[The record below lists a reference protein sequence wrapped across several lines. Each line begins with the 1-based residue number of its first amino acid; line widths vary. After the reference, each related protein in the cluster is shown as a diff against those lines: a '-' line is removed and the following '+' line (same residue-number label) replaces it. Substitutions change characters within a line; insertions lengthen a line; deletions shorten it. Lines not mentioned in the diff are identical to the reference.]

1 MLTGVLFGSMLLL
14 FALSVPIAFGVG
26 LAGASALLLMPRVS
40 FELIVQRMFHGLD
53 SFLILSVPLFLL
65 FGELMESARI
75 TDRLVSFTV
84 TLMGRL
90 RGGLGHV
97 TVATECIL
105 SGVTGSG
112 AGDAAALGS
121 VLVPAMVSAG
131 YRTPYAAALV
141 GAASVLGPII
151 PPSIIMLVYASI
163 ANVSVGRMFLGGF
176 GPGLVAAALLMV
188 LTSVMARR
196 RGMPAGRQASLGEVL
211 RAARRA
217 SLVLLAPFIVIAG
230 IVGGLFTATESAGI
244 ACVYALV
251 LGLGIHRTLTVK
263 DLPPIFVR
271 TMVTTG
277 QVMFVLATASV
288 FSWILA
294 RGNVPA
300 QLAQLPFFSDASRPW
315 MILAA
320 LNVLLL
326 ILGCLMD
333 SLAVLLIITPMILPI
348 AMRAGID
355 PIHLGVV
362 MAVNLSIGLITPPF
376 GSAMFVLMGISRCSM
391 AEFSREAWPYVALLV
406 VALLLMTY
414 VPGVVLF
421 LPNLLMGPA

>member
-65 FGELMESARI
+65 FGELMESAKI

-97 TVATECIL
+97 TVATECVL

-188 LTSVMARR
+188 MTSVMARR
-196 RGMPAGRQASLGEVL
+196 RGMPAGRHASLGEVL

-251 LGLGIHRTLTVK
+251 LGLGIYRTLTVK
-263 DLPPIFVR
+263 DLPPIFIR
-271 TMVTTG
+271 TIVTTG

-300 QLAQLPFFSDASRPW
+300 QFAQLPFFSDTARPW
-315 MILAA
+315 LVLAA

-348 AMRAGID
+348 AIRAGID
-355 PIHLGVV
+355 PVHLGVV
-362 MAVNLSIGLITPPF
+362 MAINLSIGLITPPF

-391 AEFSREAWPYVALLV
+391 AEFSREVWPYVALLV
-406 VALLLMTY
+406 ARSC
-414 VPGVVLF
+414 
-421 LPNLLMGPA
+421 

>member
-196 RGMPAGRQASLGEVL
+196 RGMPAGRHASLGEVL

-348 AMRAGID
+348 ATRAGID

-406 VALLLMTY
+406 VALLFMTY

>member
-75 TDRLVSFTV
+75 TERLVSFTV

-97 TVATECIL
+97 TVATECVL

-211 RAARRA
+211 RAAWRA

-251 LGLGIHRTLTVK
+251 LGLGIYRTLTVK

-315 MILAA
+315 VILAA

-348 AMRAGID
+348 ATRAGID

-391 AEFSREAWPYVALLV
+391 AEFSREAWPYVLLLV
-406 VALLLMTY
+406 AALLLMTY
-414 VPGVVLF
+414 VPGVILF

>member
-188 LTSVMARR
+188 MTSVMARR

-300 QLAQLPFFSDASRPW
+300 QLAQLPFFSEASPPW
-315 MILAA
+315 LILAA

-326 ILGCLMD
+326 IFGCLMD

-348 AMRAGID
+348 ATRAGID